1 MANFEYYLELYSR
14 NKRELYRDAYQ
25 SAYRELMTEYEN
37 QVRVQEMLLEQ
48 LGVDAK
54 RTKKLS
60 DSVSKADKDK
70 KFKQVDVAGKMDKAE
85 RDRQKETNKAANEA
99 RDIVNEM
106 YDISDFDQ
114 RILTI
119 KRNILTGDSSDY
131 DKFKR
136 EIEFLLSDLGREQ
149 KDTFVATTLTP
160 LVNHFNSMVLS
171 RETPNRKDLIS
182 QQQILDELGLVDMTA
197 EQLDKEMQEEME
209 RRFRPV
215 TGDPEMVA
223 FQRKFVAEGNEAG
236 LNISQNKDGSFKVG
250 SMFEGIDVTAP
261 KAPTEQEILARA
273 AELYAPTGSRKFQKS
288 MEELAAEREAKKIA
302 DKKAKQEMVA
312 SMPSWGGQALKV
324 APRVEELSGKDDNEL
339 LESDDT
345 GIQLGIQTHRSQQFE
360 DIGDAISYIN
370 SQAKDD
376 AQKSSA
382 LSAYLSRQYRQY
394 RTTQEDSLENLLGDE

>member
-25 SAYRELMTEYEN
+25 AAYRELMTEYEN
-37 QVRVQEMLLEQ
+37 QVKVQEMLLEQ

-54 RTKKLS
+54 RTRKLS

-114 RILTI
+114 RIA
-119 KRNILTGDSSDY
+119 NIRRDIFAADPSTKVQLEAELDRLVFDMT
-131 DKFKR
+131 K
-136 EIEFLLSDLGREQ
+136 EQ
-149 KDTFVATTLTP
+149 KDTFDA
-160 LVNHFNSMVLS
+160 MVLG
-171 RETPNRKDLIS
+171 TIIKDYNDMAAS
-182 QQQILDELGLVDMTA
+182 EGRDILVKKEQSIRLGMADKTA
-197 EQLDKEMQEEME
+197 EQVQKEMEEEME

-250 SMFEGIDVTAP
+250 SMFEGLDVTAP

-288 MEELAAEREAKKIA
+288 MEELAAEREAKKVA

>member
-25 SAYRELMTEYEN
+25 AAYRELMTEYEN
-37 QVRVQEMLLEQ
+37 QVKVQEMLLEQ

-54 RTKKLS
+54 RTRKLS
-60 DSVSKADKDK
+60 DSVAKADKDK

-114 RILTI
+114 RILKI
-119 KRNILTGDSSDY
+119 KRDIVTGDPSDK

-149 KDTFVATTLTP
+149 TDTFVAFTLNS
-160 LVNHFNSMVLS
+160 LVDHFNDMVLS
-171 RETPNRKDLIS
+171 RQNPDRSHLIS
-182 QQQILDELGLVDMTA
+182 KQNILDEVGLVDKTA
-197 EQLDKEMQEEME
+197 EQVQKEMEEEME

-250 SMFEGIDVTAP
+250 SMFEGLDVTAP

-302 DKKAKQEMVA
+302 DKKAKQEIVD

>member
-1 MANFEYYLELYSR
+1 M
-14 NKRELYRDAYQ
+14 K
-25 SAYRELMTEYEN
+25 
-37 QVRVQEMLLEQ
+37 
-48 LGVDAK
+48 
-54 RTKKLS
+54 
-60 DSVSKADKDK
+60 
-70 KFKQVDVAGKMDKAE
+70 
-85 RDRQKETNKAANEA
+85 
-99 RDIVNEM
+99 
-106 YDISDFDQ
+106 
-114 RILTI
+114 
-119 KRNILTGDSSDY
+119 
-131 DKFKR
+131 
-136 EIEFLLSDLGREQ
+136 
-149 KDTFVATTLTP
+149 
-160 LVNHFNSMVLS
+160 
-171 RETPNRKDLIS
+171 
-182 QQQILDELGLVDMTA
+182 
-197 EQLDKEMQEEME
+197 EEME

-250 SMFEGIDVTAP
+250 SMFEGLDVTAP

-288 MEELAAEREAKKIA
+288 MEELAAEREAKKVA

-324 APRVEELSGKDDNEL
+324 APRAEELAGKDDNEL